1 MGRGLENWIQRPL
14 VNAFMSKIGS
24 CNGCSCRLSS
34 FVDTDPV
41 RMRAG
46 RCEVN
51 VGYITPEEIRARL
64 VVVSIRVTAAPS
76 GMTILLFSW
85 LEK

>member
-1 MGRGLENWIQRPL
+1 MRSCPRLGAATDVL
-14 VNAFMSKIGS
+14 VAFQA
-24 CNGCSCRLSS
+24 LLTL
-34 FVDTDPV
+34 TDPV

-64 VVVSIRVTAAPS
+64 VVVSIRVAAAPS